1 MGANFIVQA
10 QQIVSRLSN
19 PIEPILFTIGVFE
32 GKGATN
38 IIPAKVTLEG
48 TLRTMNEAHR
58 SAIHGKLDGLAM
70 QIASFNQGKADLSIK
85 HGYPVLL
92 NDASLT
98 QHAVQALESNDVN
111 LSKYTPCE

>member
-1 MGANFIVQA
+1 MVQA

-38 IIPAKVTLEG
+38 IIPSKVMLEG

-70 QIASFNQGKADLSIK
+70 QIASFNQGNATFQLSR
-85 HGYPVLL
+85 GYRII
-92 NDASLT
+92 
-98 QHAVQALESNDVN
+98 E
-111 LSKYTPCE
+111 